1 MIIFS
6 QGYIYIFHM
15 FRHFFHVL
23 CNTKRRQNL
32 QICIYLYHEEFHIAY
47 LIDTKDE
54 DVQAD

>member
-1 MIIFS
+1 
-6 QGYIYIFHM
+6 M
-15 FRHFFHVL
+15 FRRFVHVL

-32 QICIYLYHEEFHIAY
+32 QICIYLYHGEFHIAY